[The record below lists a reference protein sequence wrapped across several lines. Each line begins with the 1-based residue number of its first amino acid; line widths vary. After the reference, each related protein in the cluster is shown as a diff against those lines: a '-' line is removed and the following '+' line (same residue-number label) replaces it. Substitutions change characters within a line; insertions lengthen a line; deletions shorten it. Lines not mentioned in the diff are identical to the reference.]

1 MAAWPA
7 AVVASAPALV
17 AVASELAAVGLPP
30 SAGAAA
36 GPAPAAELSAVASL
50 PWLRVAP
57 RAKSSAKHVKRFVP

>member
-17 AVASELAAVGLPP
+17 AAASELAAVGLPP

-36 GPAPAAELSAVASL
+36 GPGPAAELSAVASL
-50 PWLRVAP
+50 LWLRVAP
-57 RAKSSAKHVKRFVP
+57 RDKHVKRFVP